1 VILLRLLAAVL
12 AGFAAL
18 LGRFLWAL
26 LGLAVLALA
35 GAAGVFFL
43 WALLAGVLYLCTD
56 DPAFLRG
63 FFRTLGMGAVPFA
76 LMLALMFAAEEA
88 KDAWHRFLERRR
100 KPPRPTDAAF
110 GE

>member
-1 VILLRLLAAVL
+1 MILVRLVVAVL

-18 LGRFLWAL
+18 FGLFLWAL

-35 GAAGVFFL
+35 GAAAVFFL
-43 WALLAGVLYLCTD
+43 WALIAGVLYLCTD

-76 LMLALMFAAEEA
+76 LMLALMFATEEA
-88 KDAWHRFLERRR
+88 KDASRRFLKRR
-100 KPPRPTDAAF
+100 KTRLTDAPF
-110 GE
+110 RE